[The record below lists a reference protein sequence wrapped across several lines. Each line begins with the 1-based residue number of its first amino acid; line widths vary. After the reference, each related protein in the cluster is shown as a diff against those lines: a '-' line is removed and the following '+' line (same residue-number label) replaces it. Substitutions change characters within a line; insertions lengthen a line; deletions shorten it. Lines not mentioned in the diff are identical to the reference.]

1 MVRMYKVRRIS
12 IASSEEEQ
20 HEEGA
25 CHEENA
31 DGKYGI
37 AHTTGDG
44 FNDAE
49 TEGARHGGKFFHHII
64 ETEEGSMIGGI
75 RQHLRIG

>member
-1 MVRMYKVRRIS
+1 MVRMYNVRRIS

-31 DGKYGI
+31 DGK
-37 AHTTGDG
+37 
-44 FNDAE
+44 
-49 TEGARHGGKFFHHII
+49 
-64 ETEEGSMIGGI
+64 
-75 RQHLRIG
+75 